1 MKKLMLFLFCFVCLA
16 PVFSQ
21 TYHPLIQSSAFWD
34 EFLSGFDPLICYYGS
49 GQRWWFGE
57 DSVADGKTY
66 RKLLSTPI
74 VATKYPTIFC
84 PPYAADTLKRSY
96 RGLMREDTAAQQI
109 YMRDESGE
117 YLLFDFKVKAGDS
130 LLLGKPLTT
139 VVVSSVETHVA
150 EDGSLRRKIRVLPHN
165 HASAV
170 WIEGI
175 GNTNDL
181 WNPLHGMCICFY
193 GICHTVGKQPVFS
206 NVSCAELVNTKET
219 ALRDDGLISVFPN
232 PAREVLH
239 ITLSPAIAEAKRM
252 VVTDTRGAVVTRQD
266 NPVFPLLLSVAD
278 WPTGVYVLQLWLND
292 NQSITRKINI
302 VQRTE

>member
-1 MKKLMLFLFCFVCLA
+1 MKKVLCFLFCSVWLA

-21 TYHPLIQSSAFWD
+21 TYHPLVQSGAFWD
-34 EFLSGFDPLICYYGS
+34 EFLAGFDAPICYYSS

-84 PPYAADTLKRSY
+84 PPYAADTAKRSY

-117 YLLFDFKVKAGDS
+117 YLLFDFKVQAGDS
-130 LLLGKPLTT
+130 LRVGKPSTT
-139 VVVSSVETHVA
+139 VVVSSVETHMA
-150 EDGSLRRKIRVLPHN
+150 EDGSLRRKIRVLPPGQ
-165 HASAV
+165 ASAL
-170 WIEGI
+170 WIEGV
-175 GNTNDL
+175 GNINDL

-206 NVSCAELVNTKET
+206 NASCAELVNTHET
-219 ALRDDGLISVFPN
+219 ALRDDALVSVFPN
-232 PAREVLH
+232 PTCEILH
-239 ITLSPAIAEAKRM
+239 IALSPAIAEAKRIR
-252 VVTDTRGAVVTRQD
+252 VTDTRGAIVTQQD
-266 NPVFPLLLSVAD
+266 HPVFPLLLSVAD
-278 WPTGVYVLQLWLND
+278 WPIGVYVLQIWLNN
-292 NQSITRKINI
+292 NQSISRKINI
-302 VQRTE
+302 VQRNE